1 MASLKGHLARNLL
14 LAILTLTVWIGG
26 SMRQVVQAAPYAA
39 FVMDARTGEVLH
51 SRNADTRLH
60 PASLTKM
67 LTLYIAF
74 DAVKRGEI
82 SMDTK
87 VLISRHAAS
96 QPPSRLGL
104 KAGQRIALRYL
115 IRAAAIK
122 SANDAA
128 TAIGEAISG
137 SEAAFAKRMT
147 RTARAL
153 GMTKSTFHN
162 ANGLTRAGHLST
174 ARDMT
179 IMGRRLFFDFP
190 QYYNIFS
197 RKKDDAGIA
206 RVQNTNRRFL
216 ASYRGADGIKTGY
229 TSAAGFNLTASAE
242 RGSKRI
248 IATVFGGKSTAQRNA
263 RMAELLD
270 LGFREAPRN
279 AKVRKPGKPDLSV
292 EADPRAAGKTI
303 RLVTVL
309 KRSIRPRAR
318 PVPVDPGQAVAA
330 AERVLAMQDGIDD
343 VLATLTEPP
352 AAEVVAVALSPEEVE
367 DPTVADFIAVAGP
380 GLRPQPRLGL
390 AAEEGVGQASDMGG
404 AEPEPEIETGPVLQ
418 VAEALPV
425 SPSAATAAEVS
436 ARPETLAVARIEA
449 EPITPVMTVDGT
461 VPAPQTPRP
470 ETEIA
475 LADSAPTSAM
485 EPAMEM
491 VRVDG
496 PDIRPRARTV
506 AALDTAPQQ
515 VQPQPEPEPVVQQV
529 AAVSAP
535 PVTPAAARLAA
546 RMAPR
551 PKPEVVT
558 RVSTSGGRHWGIN
571 LGRLASHGAAERLL
585 MKTALSE
592 SATLRE
598 GLRKVIRRKDGF
610 DANFVGLTREQ
621 ADLACRRLQARAQEC
636 RPIGS

>member
-1 MASLKGHLARNLL
+1 MSQRAL
-14 LAILTLTVWIGG
+14 
-26 SMRQVVQAAPYAA
+26 AAPYAA

-82 SMDTK
+82 SLDTK
-87 VLISRHAAS
+87 VRISRHAAS

-104 KAGQRIALRYL
+104 KAGQKIALRYL

-137 SEAAFAKRMT
+137 SESAFAKRMT
-147 RTARAL
+147 RTAKAL
-153 GMTKSTFHN
+153 GMTQSTFRN

-197 RKKDDAGIA
+197 RKGDDAGIA
-206 RVQNTNRRFL
+206 RVRNTNRRFL

-263 RMAELLD
+263 RMTELLD

-279 AKVRKPGKPDLSV
+279 ATIRKPGKPDLTAAV
-292 EADPRAAGKTI
+292 DPRSAGKTI
-303 RLVTVL
+303 RLVTTL
-309 KRSIRPRAR
+309 KRSLRPRAR
-318 PVPVDPGQAVAA
+318 PVPVDPVQAEAA
-330 AERVLAMQDGIDD
+330 AELVMAMQDGIDGA
-343 VLATLTEPP
+343 LAAATDPP
-352 AAEVVAVALSPEEVE
+352 PEEKPVDAAANIPEETTPEIPQDVAVAALEPVEGPGIRPQPRPERMAILAEEKTGTAPQPDAMPEAAPPRIAKADLAKADPSPAQVEAGPVLPKKVEVAEIKAMPIGPVRPESPKAAPEPEEPETVIAELAPAAKAAPVE
-367 DPTVADFIAVAGP
+367 MAPVAGP
-380 GLRPQPRLGL
+380 GIRPQPKPRL
-390 AAEEGVGQASDMGG
+390 AVTQDTSE
-404 AEPEPEIETGPVLQ
+404 
-418 VAEALPV
+418 PV
-425 SPSAATAAEVS
+425 SSTPPVVIATAPA
-436 ARPETLAVARIEA
+436 A
-449 EPITPVMTVDGT
+449 PVV
-461 VPAPQTPRP
+461 
-470 ETEIA
+470 
-475 LADSAPTSAM
+475 
-485 EPAMEM
+485 
-491 VRVDG
+491 
-496 PDIRPRARTV
+496 
-506 AALDTAPQQ
+506 
-515 VQPQPEPEPVVQQV
+515 PQP
-529 AAVSAP
+529 AIAR
-535 PVTPAAARLAA
+535 VT
-546 RMAPR
+546 PR

-558 RVSTSGGRHWGIN
+558 RVSASGGRHWGIN
-571 LGRLASHGAAERLL
+571 LGRLQSHGAAERLL

-592 SATLRE
+592 SATLRD
-598 GLRKVIRRKDGF
+598 GLRKVVKRRDGY

-636 RPIGS
+636 FAIGS